1 MLGCLPS
8 FGGASS
14 PDQIVMFGLEGSGKT
29 TFLYRLKLPGWS
41 TITTALEEV
50 RQAGDDPGYHYEEFT
65 SPYLRSFGIWDVPGS
80 AAMIPLW
87 PMFYRYV
94 KVEAVFFVVNGSDA
108 FLKKEDKITEI
119 GRHIATLLNEDEL
132 RKSSF
137 ILIINDFE
145 SSEGE
150 EQRSERD
157 KVRRGNDHTNWQAF
171 RDILGIR
178 RFEED
183 YSNFKAVHMNCAKVS
198 ESNETWRQIL
208 SFVAENKLANS
219 E

>member
-1 MLGCLPS
+1 
-8 FGGASS
+8 
-14 PDQIVMFGLEGSGKT
+14 
-29 TFLYRLKLPGWS
+29 
-41 TITTALEEV
+41 
-50 RQAGDDPGYHYEEFT
+50 
-65 SPYLRSFGIWDVPGS
+65 
-80 AAMIPLW
+80 MIPLW

-108 FLKKEDKITEI
+108 FLKK
-119 GRHIATLLNEDEL
+119 EDEL

-198 ESNETWRQIL
+198 ESNDTW
-208 SFVAENKLANS
+208 
-219 E
+219 